1 MSDFI
6 YLLFMIEYDNSYY
19 QFLMVK
25 EDKDRRLSWSRQD
38 HPYRSLREGRCS

>member
-1 MSDFI
+1 MILFI
-6 YLLFMIEYDNSYY
+6 INIIMVEYDNRYY

-38 HPYRSLREGRCS
+38 HPCRSLRGARCS